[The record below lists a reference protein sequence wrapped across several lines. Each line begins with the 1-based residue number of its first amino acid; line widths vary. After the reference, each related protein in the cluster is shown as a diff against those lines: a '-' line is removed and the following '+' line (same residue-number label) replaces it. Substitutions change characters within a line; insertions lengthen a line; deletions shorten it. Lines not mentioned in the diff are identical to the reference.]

1 MRIDWIGTII
11 PKVKELLGS
20 YSYRPTLRQI
30 FYRLVAALLIS
41 NTESTYKSLSRAT
54 VVAREEATIDPL
66 AFQDRVRTHTN
77 GDYGY
82 NSPDEFI
89 DDGLDQLR
97 ESPEN
102 YTRPMWTT
110 QQTMPIIWLEKDYS
124 ANNADNL
131 AREGRPLYP
140 GNRNRRPIPSKG
152 LRSQR
157 LLQLYQRL

>member
-1 MRIDWIGTII
+1 MRIDWKGTII

-20 YSYRPTLRQI
+20 FSYRPTLRQI

-41 NTESTYKSLSRAT
+41 NTETTYKSLSRAT

-66 AFQDRVRTHTN
+66 CFQDRVRSHTD

-82 NSPDEFI
+82 LSIDEFI
-89 DDGLDQLR
+89 DDRLDELR

-102 YTRPMWTT
+102 YTRPMW
-110 QQTMPIIWLEKDYS
+110 YS

-131 AREGRPLYP
+131 ARKGRPLYP
-140 GNRNRRPIPSKG
+140 SNRNRQPIPSKG